1 MKTKS
6 LLRPLKTLLDLPV
19 VACAILLVFLMPAC
33 SSHDGGRADSLNDLA
48 YDFHYRSLD
57 STLLY
62 ARKAEKAAGN
72 DDGGVA
78 EAYNHKAFV
87 SIARMQYDLAAQQL
101 DSVTAITDNQ
111 VELLI
116 ADVQQMRLCQ
126 RQSRN
131 KDFYTYREN
140 ALRRLKRISEEEASL
155 SDHMRRRLVYA
166 RSELAIVTST
176 YYYYVGLE
184 QQSVDALHEIDGS
197 EVLKDTAQLLNYY
210 YNVGAGG
217 IITEGT
223 QEEINQK
230 EMEYLFRCNKIAREY
245 GYPFWEANSMQAMSE
260 HLQVPVLAERLMEDN
275 YSELRKINI
284 DDMPDSLLAGN
295 LALRSLDIFQVYGDV
310 YQTAGSYRTLAQC
323 FWYIADYESSLD
335 CLNKALT
342 NDTAIF
348 QAPDLVASIQEQ
360 LSVVYAAINDKTNSH
375 LNRNLYLDTQD
386 KTRQDLFLQSR
397 AEQLRQSVNQLNI
410 MTASIIALMLVGVA
424 LLFLFYYLRKR
435 SDRNNSLDALLLP
448 LEQWKKENATV
459 VGQLNDRYDETM
471 EQMAVSRLH
480 IEKNKQLN
488 LEQRAKVSLANMVI
502 PYIDRMLHE
511 IHKLRT
517 ADEEPS
523 LRAERYAYL
532 AELTDKIIDYND
544 ILTQWIQLRKG
555 DLSLRIESFPLQ
567 TLFEIVEHSRRA
579 FQLKGIELEVTPTD
593 QWVKADRILTLFMIN
608 TMADNARKFTPDGGS
623 VTVSATDAS
632 QYVEVSIT
640 DTGIG
645 MNQQQMAEVF
655 SVEKKHFGEDVVG
668 ASDGTAKKVAVQKEP
683 GHGFGLVNC
692 KGIIEKYKKISSL
705 FSVCDIGVESTM
717 GKGSRFYFRLPKGTA
732 RTLLALAL
740 SMASWGQTW
749 SAAVS
754 DSLLR
759 KASGFSDSIYVCNTD
774 DRYEEAICYADSTI
788 DALNKAYHV
797 FVKNGSDTLVLQSD
811 KSVLQ
816 SEIQWYHNH
825 LPFDYDVILR
835 LRNES
840 AVAALALHEWAIYRY
855 NNKVYTQLYKE
866 MSADS
871 TLSDYCRVMQKSKSN
886 KYMAVVILIIL
897 SILILMAY
905 FLLYYRHRVYYRFCL
920 ERVRAMN
927 DVLRSETDD
936 RQKLATIE
944 RLAGNVEGRDGGS
957 VPHRRSLYDNERLP
971 EPLQKIADEL
981 IQTLQT
987 SISANQKRL
996 TDIDLAEDEVRKLQ
1010 FENDKLH
1017 VSNSVLDNCL
1027 STLKHE
1033 TMYYPSRI
1041 RTLIESGD
1049 GELQSI
1055 SELADYY
1062 KEIYTLLGAQTM
1074 RQVENVKPECV
1085 SVSVRE
1091 LLPRLDDKSLQAVHI
1106 LGDKQMLR
1114 YLIDLLRKQGGGE
1127 QPAISVEEKDDRY
1140 IRFRFSYP
1148 SLQLTE
1154 EECYELFNPARSN
1167 VPFLLCRQIV
1177 RDVGEATNAR
1187 GCGIMAEVNAK
1198 GLVDIVVTLVKARHS
1213 QNRTIEKN

>member
-1 MKTKS
+1 
-6 LLRPLKTLLDLPV
+6 
-19 VACAILLVFLMPAC
+19 MPAC
-33 SSHDGGRADSLNDLA
+33 SSRDGGRADSLNDLA
-48 YDFHYRSLD
+48 YDYHYRSLD
-57 STLLY
+57 STLYY
-62 ARKAEKAAGN
+62 ARQAEKAAGN
-72 DDGGVA
+72 DDGGIA

-87 SIARMQYDLAAQQL
+87 SIARMQYDLAASQL

-184 QQSVDALHEIDGS
+184 QQSVDALHEIDDR

-230 EMEYLFRCNKIAREY
+230 EMEYLFRCNEIAREY
-245 GYPFWEANSMQAMSE
+245 GYPFWEANSLQAMSE
-260 HLQVPVLAERLMEDN
+260 HLQVPVLGDRLMEDN
-275 YSELRKINI
+275 FSALRKINI

-295 LALRSLDIFQVYGDV
+295 LALRSLDIFQEYGDV

-323 FWYIADYESSLD
+323 FWYIADYGSSLD
-335 CLNKALT
+335 CLNRALT

-397 AEQLRQSVNQLNI
+397 AEQLRQSVKQLNI
-410 MTASIIALMLVGVA
+410 MIAAIIALMLVGVA
-424 LLFLFYYLRKR
+424 LLFLFYYLRR
-435 SDRNNSLDALLLP
+435 RNDHNNPLDALLLP
-448 LEQWKKENATV
+448 LEQWKKENETV
-459 VGQLNDRYDETM
+459 VEQLNDRYDETM
-471 EQMAVSRLH
+471 EQMAMSRLH

-488 LEQRAKVSLANMVI
+488 LEQRAKVSLANMVT

-511 IHKLRT
+511 INKLRT
-517 ADEEPS
+517 ADEEPG

-567 TLFEIVEHSRRA
+567 TLFEIVEHSRRT
-579 FQLKGIELEVTPTD
+579 FQLKGIQLEVTPTD

-608 TMADNARKFTPDGGS
+608 TMADNARKFTPEGG
-623 VTVSATDAS
+623 TVSVSAS
-632 QYVEVSIT
+632 NESSYVEVSIA

-645 MNQQQMAEVF
+645 MTEQQMAEVF
-655 SVEKKHFGEDVVG
+655 SVEKKHFGEETSSIDSMG
-668 ASDGTAKKVAVQKEP
+668 KKIVAPKEK

-705 FSVCDIGVESTM
+705 FSVCDIGVESSM
-717 GKGSRFYFRLPKGTA
+717 GKGSRFYFRLPKGVA

-740 SMASWGQTW
+740 SAVSWSQAW
-749 SAAVS
+749 SAAAVT

-759 KASGFSDSIYVCNTD
+759 KASSFSDSIYACNTS
-774 DRYEEAICYADSTI
+774 DRYDEAISYADSTI
-788 DALNKAYHV
+788 QALNKAYHV
-797 FVKNGSDTLVLQSD
+797 FFQAGSDTLVLQSD

-866 MSADS
+866 MSADN

-905 FLLYYRHRVYYRFCL
+905 FLLYYRHQVYYRFCL
-920 ERVRAMN
+920 ERVRTMN
-927 DVLRSETDD
+927 DVLRSEADNSK
-936 RQKLATIE
+936 KLAEIE
-944 RLAGNVEGRDGGS
+944 RLAGNVEGKS
-957 VPHRRSLYDNERLP
+957 ASISQHRKNLYDNERLP

-1049 GELQSI
+1049 GELEGI

-1062 KEIYTLLGAQTM
+1062 KEIYALLSAQAM

-1085 SVSVRE
+1085 SVSIGE
-1091 LLPRLDDKSLQAVHI
+1091 LLPRLADKTLQDIHI
-1106 LGDKQMLR
+1106 LGDRQMLR
-1114 YLIDLLRKQGGGE
+1114 YLIDLLRKQGGGG
-1127 QPAISVEEKDDRY
+1127 QPVITVEEKDDRY
-1140 IRFRFSYP
+1140 VLFRFSYP
-1148 SLQLTE
+1148 SLRLSE
-1154 EECYELFNPARSN
+1154 EECHELFNPAHSN
-1167 VPFLLCRQIV
+1167 MPLLLCRQIV

-1187 GCGIMAEVNAK
+1187 GCGIMATNNAQ
-1198 GLVDIVVTLVKARHS
+1198 GLVDIVVTLVKARGPLIKK
-1213 QNRTIEKN
+1213 NEKN

>member
-1 MKTKS
+1 M
-6 LLRPLKTLLDLPV
+6 
-19 VACAILLVFLMPAC
+19 VFGMSAC
-33 SSHDGGRADSLNDLA
+33 SPNDEGRADSMNDLA

-57 STLLY
+57 STLFY
-62 ARKAEKAAGN
+62 AEKALRTAGR
-72 DDGGVA
+72 DDGGKA

-87 SIARMQYDLAAQQL
+87 SIARMQYDLAASQL
-101 DSVTAITDNQ
+101 DTVADITDNQ

-126 RQSRN
+126 RRSRN
-131 KDFYTYREN
+131 KDFYTYRES
-140 ALRRLKRISEEEASL
+140 ALRRLKRINEEEDQL
-155 SDHMRRRLVYA
+155 SPHLRRRMVYA

-184 QQSVDALHEIDGS
+184 QQSVSALHEIDNS

-210 YNVGAGG
+210 YNIGAGG

-223 QEEINQK
+223 QEEINQR
-230 EMEYLFRCNKIAREY
+230 EMDYLLRCNQIAREC

-260 HLQVPVLAERLMEDN
+260 HLQVPVLGERLMEDF
-275 YSELRKINI
+275 YFELRKINV
-284 DDMPDSLLAGN
+284 DDMPYSLLAGN
-295 LALRSLDIFQVYGDV
+295 LALRSLDIFQDYGDV

-323 FWYIADYESSLD
+323 YWYIEDFESSLD

-342 NDTAIF
+342 NDSAIF

-397 AEQLRQSVNQLNI
+397 AEQLSQSVKQLNFMI
-410 MTASIIALMLVGVA
+410 AAIIVLMLVAVA

-435 SDRNNSLDALLLP
+435 SDISHPLDELLLP
-448 LEQWKKENATV
+448 LEQWKQDNETYV
-459 VGQLNDRYDETM
+459 EQLNDRYDETM

-488 LEQRAKVSLANMVI
+488 LEQRAKVSLANMVT

-517 ADEEPS
+517 ADEDDA
-523 LRAERYAYL
+523 LRSERYAYL

-567 TLFEIVEHSRRA
+567 SLFDIVEHSRRG
-579 FQLKGIELEVTPTD
+579 FQLKGLQLDVTPTGL
-593 QWVKADRILTLFMIN
+593 WVKADRILTLFMIN
-608 TMADNARKFTPDGGS
+608 TMADNARKFTPEGG
-623 VTVSATDAS
+623 TVAVAAS
-632 QYVEVSIT
+632 DHEQYVEISIT

-645 MNQQQMAEVF
+645 MTSQQMAEVF
-655 SVEKKHFGEDVVG
+655 SVEKKHFGDDSSQG
-668 ASDGTAKKVAVQKEP
+668 STDSSTRKTSALKET

-705 FSVCDIGVESTM
+705 FSVCDIGVESRKD
-717 GKGSRFYFRLPKGTA
+717 KGSRFFFRLPKGTA
-732 RTLLALAL
+732 RTLLALMMAATSS
-740 SMASWGQTW
+740 SMVM
-749 SAAVS
+749 AAENN

-759 KASGFSDSIYVCNTD
+759 KATAFSDSIYVCNTT
-774 DRYEEAICYADSTI
+774 DRYEEAIRYADSTI
-788 DALNKAYHV
+788 VALNRAYKSY
-797 FVKNGSDTLVLQSD
+797 FRGGTDTLVLQSD

-816 SEIQWYHNH
+816 SEVQWYHNH
-825 LPFDYDVILR
+825 LPFDYHVILR
-835 LRNES
+835 LRNEV

-897 SILILMAY
+897 LLLILMAY
-905 FLLYYRHRVYYRFCL
+905 FQLYYRHQVYYRFCL

-927 DVLRSETDD
+927 DVLRSDAD
-936 RQKLATIE
+936 NRKKLAEIE
-944 RLAGNVEGRDGGS
+944 RLAGRVEQKAGNTAQ
-957 VPHRRSLYDNERLP
+957 HRRNLYVNERLP
-971 EPLQKIADEL
+971 EPLQKIADEVIL
-981 IQTLQT
+981 TLQT
-987 SISANQKRL
+987 GMDANQKRMS
-996 TDIDLAEDEVRKLQ
+996 DIDMAEDEVRRLQ

-1062 KEIYTLLGAQTM
+1062 KEIYSLLSAQAM

-1085 SVSVRE
+1085 SVRIGD
-1091 LLPRLDDKSLQAVHI
+1091 LLPQLGDARLSAIHI
-1106 LGDKQMLR
+1106 LGDRLMLR
-1114 YLIDLLRKQGGGE
+1114 YLISLLRKQGGGG
-1127 QPAISVEEKDDRY
+1127 QPVITVTEKDERY
-1140 IRFRFSYP
+1140 VLFRFSYP
-1148 SLQLTE
+1148 TLRLTD
-1154 EECYELFNPARSN
+1154 EECYELFNPAHSN
-1167 VPFLLCRQIV
+1167 MTFLLCRQIV

-1187 GCGIMAEVNAK
+1187 GCGIMAEKNEK
-1198 GLVDIVVTLVKARHS
+1198 GLADIVVTLVKSRN
-1213 QNRTIEKN
+1213 QVPQGKE